1 MGVVKNQQSQSN
13 LTENYWEG
21 KSAAY
26 EVDTA
31 ELLIKRFVRASR
43 LISSATYLPAPHL
56 NHPVHGSPSTTRGF
70 RRTTAWY
77 P

>member
-1 MGVVKNQQSQSN
+1 MDVVKNLQSQSN

-31 ELLIKRFVRASR
+31 QLVVK
-43 LISSATYLPAPHL
+43 
-56 NHPVHGSPSTTRGF
+56 
-70 RRTTAWY
+70 
-77 P
+77 